1 MSQEHKLNF
10 GQMMIQNRSKKTCL
24 KIASYVGSDSA
35 RFEELVNAFFQSSGK
50 EQNLIMWAI
59 NHTIDQHPYLFISHL
74 TRFVHFLDPG
84 RSEPVKRGIIRIL
97 RDVPLNDEEI
107 LGEVYTKC
115 FEMVSDPKE
124 PIAVRAFGIK
134 VLTKIAKE
142 LPELKEELI
151 PLFQDIY
158 ELTEKGLQNSAKN
171 SLNELRKLP

>member
-1 MSQEHKLNF
+1 MPHQEKIDF
-10 GQMMIQNRSKKTCL
+10 GQWMVQNRSKQTCL
-24 KIASYVGSDSA
+24 KIASYVGSDPM
-35 RFEELVNAFFQSSGK
+35 RFNELVNAFFQSSGN
-50 EQNLIMWAI
+50 EQNLIIWAI
-59 NHTIDQHPYLFISHL
+59 NHTVDNQPHLFLPHL
-74 TRFVHFLDPG
+74 TRFVHYLDPG

-97 RDVPLNDEEI
+97 RDVQLDEEEI

-134 VLTKIAKE
+134 VLTKIALE

-171 SLNELRKLP
+171 SLNDLRKLP